1 MRSFWFT
8 IVGILVSLQ
17 LVQGFGA
24 GNIPDYAAIKGFCLI
39 PQSPLLIVWDLTPV
53 SYRRSFRH
61 GDIENILKRLIKNN
75 AKDSHSGG
83 ILQSIIMGN
92 GGSSGKTFTT
102 ADIKHVYF
110 GNWLRDYCE
119 FCSCLSEIYV
129 TSPYYVIAQAMD
141 LAGLQ
146 KMTKET
152 IIMVLS
158 VLSFLCFGYA
168 TE

>member
-1 MRSFWFT
+1 
-8 IVGILVSLQ
+8 
-17 LVQGFGA
+17 
-24 GNIPDYAAIKGFCLI
+24 
-39 PQSPLLIVWDLTPV
+39 
-53 SYRRSFRH
+53 
-61 GDIENILKRLIKNN
+61 
-75 AKDSHSGG
+75 
-83 ILQSIIMGN
+83 MGN
-92 GGSSGKTFTT
+92 GGSNGKTFTT

-119 FCSCLSEIYV
+119 FTVVPPHIYD
-129 TSPYYVIAQAMD
+129 IRMLAQAMD